1 MVQIFKNQNRSVLNS
16 GQLPPDPFQLLTNN
30 KNNKPTLSQ
39 NGLLNAELPTATTGS
54 NLLNQPKGF
63 ASSTPGRAF
72 ATAIGQASGYSDRP
86 VSFTEVLSQ
95 GMAARNKAQA
105 SQAALEQQK
114 FNDNRTYN
122 LAVGEAYT
130 NRIKALNADGRTTL
144 AKTMEDLHPNLI
156 KGSPE
161 YLQEAMKIMNAGS
174 TKFGQSKSDIVFT
187 KQHEQDLKTVQSFFE
202 IGTANRDLTNAYEN
216 MEAILESNPDF
227 QTGPLSEAFL
237 PVLKVAV
244 QLGLLNESER
254 KTIDQLTLLQAFT
267 SYVTPRMRPVGS
279 GASSDFEQKLY
290 GQAGVQI
297 GNSRDANL
305 LIVKARSS
313 YSRMN
318 EDFAA
323 FADEFLRRA
332 PENFSLAKLNAAY
345 DAELFADRDRF
356 ERIMGTKNIF
366 DNSEAVVSFASSGQ
380 LNVGDVY
387 YNNDTESVKY
397 GTYQIVTQSLL
408 DKANEVEKDKA

>member
-1 MVQIFKNQNRSVLNS
+1 
-16 GQLPPDPFQLLTNN
+16 
-30 KNNKPTLSQ
+30 
-39 NGLLNAELPTATTGS
+39 
-54 NLLNQPKGF
+54 
-63 ASSTPGRAF
+63 
-72 ATAIGQASGYSDRP
+72 
-86 VSFTEVLSQ
+86 
-95 GMAARNKAQA
+95 
-105 SQAALEQQK
+105 
-114 FNDNRTYN
+114 
-122 LAVGEAYT
+122 
-130 NRIKALNADGRTTL
+130 
-144 AKTMEDLHPNLI
+144 
-156 KGSPE
+156 
-161 YLQEAMKIMNAGS
+161 MKIMNAGS
-174 TKFGQSKSDIVFT
+174 TKFGQSK
-187 KQHEQDLKTVQSFFE
+187 EDLKFIKQYDKDLAKVESFFE
-202 IGTANRDLTNAYEN
+202 IGNTNRDLTNAYEN

-237 PVLKVAV
+237 PVFKVAV
-244 QLGLLNESER
+244 QLGLVNESER

-323 FADEFLRRA
+323 FSDEFLRRD